1 MISLIRFVLILIL
14 YKYLFYID
22 FVNCPELL
30 KNISENY
37 KYWTEQLEVEN
48 AAKSDNEENE
58 KKTES
63 FNSS

>member
-1 MISLIRFVLILIL
+1 M
-14 YKYLFYID
+14 
-22 FVNCPELL
+22 NCPELL

-63 FNSS
+63 SNSS